1 MIELGAFMG
10 KVGVTKKNVLK
21 LDVVKWSLKKC
32 SRDESPDRT
41 NL

>member
-21 LDVVKWSLKKC
+21 LEVVKWSLK
-32 SRDESPDRT
+32 SAVEVEA
-41 NL
+41 